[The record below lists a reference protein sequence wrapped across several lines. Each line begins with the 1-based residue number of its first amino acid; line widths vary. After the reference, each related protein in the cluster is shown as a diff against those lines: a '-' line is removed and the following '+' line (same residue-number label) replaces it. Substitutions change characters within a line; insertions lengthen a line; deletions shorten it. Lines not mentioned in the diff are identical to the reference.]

1 MSGHCGKLDT
11 YACFI
16 KGLARAIVS
25 RAYVQQILEVCFY
38 VGNIG
43 RLLGIFPRG
52 GVLPYMGY
60 IGTCRGIGYGF

>member
-25 RAYVQQILEVCFY
+25 RAYVQQILEVCTCFY

-43 RLLGIFPRG
+43 RL
-52 GVLPYMGY
+52 
-60 IGTCRGIGYGF
+60 